1 MATEVQGSR
10 IGFYVRDAGA
20 TTPFLRIVCEES
32 VTLDLNND
40 ITTTKTK
47 CGVFKGVSVADFKA
61 NGSAVHNIDPTSA
74 EASLD
79 YVQTKQIARTKQE
92 FVMQN
97 EAYTE
102 EGITYSLG
110 EAFRFAGDG
119 YFNSSQATADTDN
132 PMKFTWSFEGI
143 GVPDGTES
151 V

>member
-10 IGFYVRDAGA
+10 IGFYVRDYGA
-20 TTPFLRIVCEES
+20 STPFLRIVCEET

-61 NGSAVHNIDPTSA
+61 NGSAVHNIDPGGA

-79 YVQTKQIARTKQE
+79 YVQSKQIARTKQE

-102 EGITYSLG
+102 GGVSYDIG
-110 EAFRFAGDG
+110 EAFRFAGAM

-132 PMKFTWSFEGI
+132 PMKFTWSAEGI
-143 GVPDGTES
+143 GVPNDSES

>member
-10 IGFYVRDAGA
+10 IGFYVRDFGSSAA
-20 TTPFLRIVCEES
+20 FKRIVCEES

-40 ITTTKTK
+40 VTTTKTK

-61 NGSAVHNIDPTSA
+61 NGSAVHNIDPTSS

-79 YVQTKQIARTKQE
+79 YVQGKQIARTKQE

-102 EGITYSLG
+102 GGTSYDLG
-110 EAFRFAGDG
+110 EAFRFAGGG

-143 GVPDGTES
+143 GTPTDTES
-151 V
+151 E